1 MGKYVSKYN
10 ISVRS
15 FWKDF
20 SETPVK
26 KGEIAIAW
34 LGQAGFVFK
43 DSAGTIVG
51 VDPYLTDSVERNWN
65 GFKRIM
71 APIVTPEEYAPNVLL
86 ATHWHEDH
94 LDIDAVPEILNN
106 GKTVLLSPQTSI
118 DRIESLDVPKSSY
131 RLFKVGDRTEIKGIS
146 FEAVYADHGTMVPDP
161 IGIYIIM
168 EGIKIYI
175 VGDTAYV
182 PRVVEQAVNFHPDII
197 IPPINGE
204 NGNLNS
210 LEAAQ
215 LARDSRARTVIP
227 CHFWTFAEHRGDP
240 QEFHDQT
247 VKLAPETKVFIF
259 CQGEIICYK

>member
-1 MGKYVSKYN
+1 MGKYISKYN
-10 ISVRS
+10 ISIRS

-20 SETPVK
+20 SETLVK

-43 DSAGTIVG
+43 NSVGVIVG
-51 VDPYLTDSVERNWN
+51 VDPYLTDSVERNWD
-65 GFKRIM
+65 GFKRLM
-71 APIVTPEEYAPNVLL
+71 APIVTPEEYAPDVLL

-106 GKTVLLSPQTSI
+106 GKTVFLSPQTSI
-118 DRIESLDVPKSSY
+118 DRIEPLNVPKNSY
-131 RLFKVGDRTEIKGIS
+131 RLFKVGDKTEIKGIS
-146 FEAVYADHGTMVPDP
+146 FEAVYADHGAMVPDP

-182 PRVVEQAVNFHPDII
+182 PRVVEQAVQFHPDILI
-197 IPPINGE
+197 LPINGE

-210 LEAAQ
+210 VEAAQ
-215 LARDSRARTVIP
+215 LAEDSKARTVIP

-247 VKLAPETKVFIF
+247 AKLAPETKAFIF